1 MTTSTGG
8 LRGTKVTA
16 ALVNFCLVAVG
27 LACLFVALAMDANW
41 SERHFL
47 PVWTWTWETQLRIVL
62 ILRLLIATVGLA
74 LVFLLRPWLV
84 QACLAGRALSALRSI
99 AVFAL
104 AGLAALLATELILR
118 TQTWRAAQEQ
128 FGLVDPLR
136 IPDGE
141 FGWSFAA
148 NRAATVTLDGRPVHY
163 ATGPFGFRAA
173 RVGLAPDFARP
184 TIVFAGES
192 IVFGYGLDWPDT
204 IPVLVQAKTGIQTA
218 NIAVNAQ
225 ATDQIFMRLRR
236 ELRRFEN
243 PVAVVIPFMPRLL
256 DRNLDGD
263 KPHLDAALRW
273 HVAGPPPIRLVELT
287 RRLLR
292 YRDPADIAR
301 GEATTSAVLKGAIA
315 AAEARGARAIVLV
328 PQYLPEAPVERS
340 IRHEVLD
347 RAGIP
352 YLLVSIPPQWRSP
365 THYHPTRE
373 GALRIAE
380 RISEELSKPSGKA
393 QPGASCIVGNCRPD
407 TVPGEQ
413 H

>member
-1 MTTSTGG
+1 MTTLKGG
-8 LRGTKVTA
+8 LRRSKNAAVLANVGTVV
-16 ALVNFCLVAVG
+16 LGV
-27 LACLFVALAMDANW
+27 ACLLAALAMGTHW

-62 ILRLLIATVGLA
+62 ILRLLIATVGLL

-99 AVFAL
+99 TVVAL
-104 AGLAALLATELILR
+104 AGLAALVATELILR

-163 ATGPFGFRAA
+163 ATGPFGYRAA
-173 RVGLAPDFARP
+173 RVGVAPDFTRP

-192 IVFGYGLDWPDT
+192 IVFGYGLDWSDT
-204 IPVLVQAKTGIQTA
+204 IPAQVQARTGIQTA

-225 ATDQIFMRLRR
+225 ATDQVYMRLRR
-236 ELRRFEN
+236 ELPRFEH

-273 HVAGPPPIRLVELT
+273 HAAGSPPIRLVELT

-292 YRDPADIAR
+292 YRDPADVAR

-328 PQYLPEAPVERS
+328 PQYLPEEPIERR
-340 IRHEVLD
+340 IRREVLD

-352 YLLVSIPPQWRSP
+352 YLLVPIPPQWRSP

-380 RISEELSKPSGKA
+380 RISEDLHPQCLGLY
-393 QPGASCIVGNCRPD
+393 CDR
-407 TVPGEQ
+407 
-413 H
+413 

>member
-1 MTTSTGG
+1 MTKSRASPTRANVSAV
-8 LRGTKVTA
+8 LANVGTAGFGVA
-16 ALVNFCLVAVG
+16 CLV
-27 LACLFVALAMDANW
+27 VALSMGLHW
-41 SERHFL
+41 TERHFL

-62 ILRLLIATVGLA
+62 ILRLLMATVGLI
-74 LVFLLRPWLV
+74 LMFLLRPWLV
-84 QACLAGRALSALRSI
+84 QACLGGRALSALGSI
-99 AVFAL
+99 IVVV
-104 AGLAALLATELILR
+104 LAALAALVATELVLR
-118 TQTWRAAQEQ
+118 THTWRAAQEQ
-128 FGLVDPLR
+128 YNLVDPLR
-136 IPDGE
+136 VRNSE

-148 NRAATVTLDGRPVHY
+148 NRAATVTLDRRAVHY
-163 ATGPFGFRAA
+163 ATGPFGNRVARAGA
-173 RVGLAPDFARP
+173 VPDFARP

-192 IVFGYGLDWPDT
+192 VVFGYGLDWPDT
-204 IPVLVQAKTGIQTA
+204 IPAQVQAITGIQAA
-218 NIAVNAQ
+218 NIAINAY
-225 ATDQIFMRLRR
+225 ATDQIYMRLRR
-236 ELRRFEN
+236 ELPRFER

-273 HVAGPPPIRLVELT
+273 HAAGPPLIRLVELT

-328 PQYLPEAPVERS
+328 PQYLPEELVERR

-352 YLLVSIPPQWRSP
+352 YLLVPIPPHWRSP

-373 GALRIAE
+373 GARRIAE
-380 RISEELSKPSGKA
+380 RISEELLKHGITA
-393 QPGASCIVGNCRPD
+393 AEIAAR
-407 TVPGEQ
+407 
-413 H
+413 